1 MKSSLMTNY
10 ITLGNY
16 FNKDKLLIIFDFY
29 KEEKLKKYYAKNPDG
44 TIIIG
49 RDYYKMNFS
58 YEEGKD
64 LFNTIPCRGYQFV
77 YLPPKHEMTIH
88 KDIST
93 DGGKPN
99 HLKSRIG
106 SLLQGSGDILFY
118 DDEDNITGSYNYDED
133 ILTDT
138 QIKHNVINN
147 NEWRLTFFANFYE
160 PVDVINNRL

>member
-1 MKSSLMTNY
+1 MKSSSMENY

-29 KEEKLKKYYAKNPDG
+29 KEERLKKYYAKKPDG
-44 TIIIG
+44 TILIE
-49 RDYYKMNFS
+49 RDYYKMHFS

-64 LFNTIPCRGYQFV
+64 LFKTLPCRGYSFV
-77 YLPPKHEMTIH
+77 YLPPKHEMVIH

-93 DGGKPN
+93 SGGEQIYT
-99 HLKSRIG
+99 KSRIG

-118 DDEDNITGSYNYDED
+118 DDEDNIIDSYNYDED
-133 ILTDT
+133 ILTDA

-147 NEWRLTFFANFYE
+147 DEWRLTFFVNFE
-160 PVDVINNRL
+160 ESVNDINNRL

>member
-1 MKSSLMTNY
+1 MKNSSMANY

-29 KEEKLKKYYAKNPDG
+29 KEEKLQKYCAKKTDG
-44 TIIIG
+44 TIIIE
-49 RDYYKMNFS
+49 RDYYEMYFS

-77 YLPPKHEMTIH
+77 YMPPGYEMVIH
-88 KDIST
+88 KDISYV
-93 DGGKPN
+93 
-99 HLKSRIG
+99 KSRIG

-118 DDEDNITGSYNYDED
+118 DDDENIIDRYDYTED

-138 QIKHNVINN
+138 QIKHNVIND
-147 NEWRLTFFANFYE
+147 NEWRLTFFANFEE
-160 PVDVINNRL
+160 PIDVINAKC